1 MAEKTYTTYE
11 IAKYCDVYPSS
22 VINWI
27 NDGKLKAY
35 VTPGG
40 HHRVIREDLI
50 RFLMD
55 CGIPV
60 PKDLRADQRKK
71 VLVVDDDVE
80 LVRLIEKAFLNH
92 VKSFQ
97 VEVCHSGI
105 DALIRIGQAVPDL
118 VILDI
123 VLPKM
128 DGCQVCKILKTRP
141 ETSGIKIIGISGKK
155 FPMAEKQLVAQKV
168 DAFYRKP
175 LDLDQLLAK
184 SAELLH
190 IEWASIPGAS
200 DIHS

>member
-1 MAEKTYTTYE
+1 MSDSTFTTYE
-11 IAKYCDVYPSS
+11 IAKFCDVYPSS
-22 VINWI
+22 VIHWI

-40 HHRVIREDLI
+40 HHRVTREDLLQ
-50 RFLMD
+50 FLKQFN
-55 CGIPV
+55 IPI
-60 PKDLRADQRKK
+60 PAELAGQEKR
-71 VLVVDDDVE
+71 VLIVDDDVD
-80 LVRLIEKAFLNH
+80 LARLIENAFR
-92 VKSFQ
+92 KRAKDFQ
-97 VEVCHSGI
+97 IEVCHSGV

-141 ETSGIKIIGISGKK
+141 ETRGIKIIGISGKK
-155 FPMAEKQLVAQKV
+155 FPLADKKLVEYEV

-175 LDLDQLLAK
+175 LDLEQLLAK

-190 IEWASIPGAS
+190 VKLAPMPSTPDA
-200 DIHS
+200 